1 MDEVT
6 VEQFG
11 DVGVSADRGRRLLD
25 VSWTGN
31 TGYRS
36 IIDLEL

>member
-6 VEQFG
+6 VEQFD
-11 DVGVSADRGRRLLD
+11 DVGVSADRGRRSFD